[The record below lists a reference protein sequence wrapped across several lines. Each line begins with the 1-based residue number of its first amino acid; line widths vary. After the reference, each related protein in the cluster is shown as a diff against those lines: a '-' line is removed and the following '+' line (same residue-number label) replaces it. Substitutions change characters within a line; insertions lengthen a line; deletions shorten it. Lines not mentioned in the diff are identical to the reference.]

1 MSIRPEFQ
9 THTLNEEG
17 KARAQHLAEAFSSLM
32 DLVEVQGTGGDGRA
46 LALAK
51 TKLEEACFF
60 AKRAMATK
68 AANQEKVP

>member
-1 MSIRPEFQ
+1 MSMGIRPEFQ

-17 KARAQHLAEAFSSLM
+17 KANAEQLAMGFSNLM
-32 DLVEVQGTGGDGRA
+32 YLVEMFGLGGDGRA

-68 AANQEKVP
+68 SSNQE